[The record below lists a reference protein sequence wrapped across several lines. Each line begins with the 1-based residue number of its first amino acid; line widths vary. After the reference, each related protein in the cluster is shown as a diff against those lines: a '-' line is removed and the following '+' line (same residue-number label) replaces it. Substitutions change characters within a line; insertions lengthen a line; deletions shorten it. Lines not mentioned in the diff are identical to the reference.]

1 MDTILIIEDDRSIAD
16 SVAYTLKQ
24 EGFGVTVAYD
34 GQSGLDRFLAD
45 TPDLVVLDLMLPGLH
60 GFDLLRAMRRHRNV
74 PVIMLTARA
83 EESDRVSGIELGADD
98 YVVKPFSMRELVAR
112 VRMVLRRG
120 RPEEVAA
127 DEVLTLGDLLID
139 PSRHAVTIRGEE
151 VSLTPKEF
159 GLLEHLARN
168 RGRVLTRAAILDHV
182 WGSDEFLDEHT
193 VDVHIPDA
201 IGKLRTVPVPG
212 DLVNAALALGI
223 SFGAALPG

>member
-193 VDVHIPDA
+193 VDVHIRWLRQKIEQDPGSPE
-201 IGKLRTVPVPG
+201 IILTVRGVGYKLAR
-212 DLVNAALALGI
+212 
-223 SFGAALPG
+223 